1 MALITENAP
10 DGTPTWID
18 IGIPDLDRAMAFYGS
33 LFGWDF
39 DVGPAEFG
47 RYTTCLLRGEPVA
60 AMMPNL
66 DEGATRFWWNVYL
79 ATADC
84 DRTAERITAAGGT
97 LVAEP
102 MDAMEHGRMA
112 IARGPDGRA
121 VRPVAGVQAHRR
133 ADRQRAGCT
142 GAQRPG
148 HPGPGAGPRV
158 LRRGL
163 RLHPGRPRGHA
174 GLRLHLPAPPR
185 RARDRR
191 DHGRPGRGPIGV
203 EHHLRGGRHRRGD
216 GRGDRG
222 GRAVGSGPGHDLRP
236 DGHAAPTR
244 SAWSSRSSPVRRSRA
259 VRQQRREPVEVDVA
273 PADQDADPAAGQRR
287 SQSADRGEGQ
297 AAGRLHDD
305 LEGAGEH
312 RHRRRPAR
320 RRWRCGCP
328 PPRGG

>member
-112 IARGPDGRA
+112 IARDP
-121 VRPVAGVQAHRR
+121 
-133 ADRQRAGCT
+133 T
-142 GAQRPG
+142 GAQFGLWQGYKHIGARIVNE
-148 HPGPGAGPRV
+148 PGALVRNDLVTPV
-158 LRRGL
+158 
-163 RLHPGRPRGHA
+163 
-174 GLRLHLPAPPR
+174 PAP
-185 RARDRR
+185 AREFYAAVFDFTL
-191 DHGRPGRGPIGV
+191 DGPADV
-203 EHHLRGGRHRRGD
+203 PDYDFTFLR
-216 GRGDRG
+216 
-222 GRAVGSGPGHDLRP
+222 RP
-236 DGHAAPTR
+236 DGHEIGGILGDPG
-244 SAWSSRSSPVRRSRA
+244 A
-259 VRQQRREPVEVDVA
+259 VRSEWNTTFEVADTDAVMAAATAAGGRSGAVQDMIYGRMATLTDPFGVEFSVIA
-273 PADQDADPAAGQRR
+273 RPPEQGGSPAAT
-287 SQSADRGEGQ
+287 
-297 AAGRLHDD
+297 
-305 LEGAGEH
+305 
-312 RHRRRPAR
+312 
-320 RRWRCGCP
+320 
-328 PPRGG
+328 